1 MKILAIIP
9 ARSGSK
15 SIKNKN
21 IILFKGKPL
30 LAHSIIAA
38 KNLSKVDKVIV
49 STDSTYYKKIAES
62 YGAEVPFLRP
72 KKISSSKSLDID
84 YIKHCCNFL
93 KKKNYFPELVVLLR
107 PTTPNRNLM
116 ILDKGIKYFLKN
128 KNKFD
133 SMRSVSFFNQPPYK
147 MFKIK
152 NNRLVGFFD
161 DYLKGEYYSQP
172 RQNFPQTYLP
182 NGYLDIYKPSFFL
195 KKKHELCGRILPF
208 ITEETLDIDEKK
220 DLKIQRKNYKK

>member
-21 IILFKGKPL
+21 IILYKRKPL
-30 LAHSIIAA
+30 LAHSILAA
-38 KNLSKVDKVIV
+38 KNSKKIDKVIV
-49 STDSTYYKKIAES
+49 STDSTYYKILAES

-72 KKISSSKSLDID
+72 KKISSSKSLDIQ

-93 KKKNYFPELVVLLR
+93 EKKNYYPGIVVLLR
-107 PTTPNRNLM
+107 PTTPNRNVK

-128 KNKFD
+128 INKFD
-133 SMRSVSFFNQPPYK
+133 SMRSVSIFNQPPHK

-172 RQNFPQTYLP
+172 RQIFPQTYLP
-182 NGYLDIYKPSFFL
+182 NGYIDIYKPSFFL
-195 KKKHELCGRILPF
+195 NKKKDLCGRILPF
-208 ITEETLDIDEKK
+208 ITEETIDIDDKN
-220 DLKIQRKNYKK
+220 DLKLKKKKS

>member
-21 IILFKGKPL
+21 IVSFRGKPL
-30 LAHSIIAA
+30 LAHSV
-38 KNLSKVDKVIV
+38 LSAVNSSKIDKVIV
-49 STDSTYYKKIAES
+49 STDSTYYKKVAES

-72 KKISSSKSLDID
+72 KKFSSSKSLDIE

-93 KKKNYFPELVVLLR
+93 RKLKYFPEIVVLLR
-107 PTTPNRNLM
+107 PTTPNRKVM
-116 ILDKGIKYFLKN
+116 VIDKGIKYFLKN
-128 KNKFD
+128 INKFD
-133 SMRSVSFFNQPPYK
+133 SMRSVSFFNQPPFK

-161 DYLKGEYYSQP
+161 NQLKGEYFSQP

-182 NGYLDIYKPSFFL
+182 NGYIDIYKPSFFL
-195 KKKHELCGRILPF
+195 NEKNNLCGRILPF

-220 DLKIQRKNYKK
+220 DLQLKKKYK

>member
-21 IILFKGKPL
+21 IVSFRGKPL
-30 LAHSIIAA
+30 LAHSV
-38 KNLSKVDKVIV
+38 LSAVNSSKIDKVIV
-49 STDSTYYKKIAES
+49 STDSTYYKKVAES

-72 KKISSSKSLDID
+72 KKFSSSKSLDIE

-93 KKKNYFPELVVLLR
+93 RKLKYFPEIVVLLR
-107 PTTPNRNLM
+107 PTTPNRKVM
-116 ILDKGIKYFLKN
+116 VIEKGIKYFLKN
-128 KNKFD
+128 INKFD

-161 DYLKGEYYSQP
+161 NQLKGEYFSQP

-182 NGYLDIYKPSFFL
+182 NGYIDIYKPSFFL
-195 KKKHELCGRILPF
+195 NEKNNLCGRILPF

-220 DLKIQRKNYKK
+220 DLQLKKKYK

>member
-21 IILFKGKPL
+21 IVSFRGKPL
-30 LAHSIIAA
+30 LAHSV
-38 KNLSKVDKVIV
+38 LSAVNSSKIDKVIV
-49 STDSTYYKKIAES
+49 STDSTYYKKVAES

-72 KKISSSKSLDID
+72 KKFSSSKSLDIE

-93 KKKNYFPELVVLLR
+93 RKLKYFPEIVVLLR
-107 PTTPNRNLM
+107 PTTPNRKVM
-116 ILDKGIKYFLKN
+116 VIDKGIKYFLKN
-128 KNKFD
+128 INKFD
-133 SMRSVSFFNQPPYK
+133 SMRSVSFFNQPPFK

-161 DYLKGEYYSQP
+161 NQLKGEYFSQP

-182 NGYLDIYKPSFFL
+182 NGYIDIYKPSFFL
-195 KKKHELCGRILPF
+195 NKKNNLCGRILPF

-220 DLKIQRKNYKK
+220 DLQLKKKYK

>member
-1 MKILAIIP
+1 MKILTIIP

-21 IILFKGKPL
+21 IVQYKGKPL
-30 LAHSIIAA
+30 LAHSILTA
-38 KNLSKVDKVIV
+38 KDSSKIDKVIV
-49 STDSTYYKKIAES
+49 STDSTYYKKIAEN

-72 KKISSSKSLDID
+72 KKISSSKSIDID

-93 KKKNYFPELVVLLR
+93 KKKNYYAEIVVLLR
-107 PTTPNRNLM
+107 PTTPNRNVK
-116 ILDKGIKYFLKN
+116 ILDKSIKYFLKN
-128 KNKFD
+128 INKFD
-133 SMRSVSFFNQPPYK
+133 SMRSVSVFNQPPHK

-182 NGYLDIYKPSFFL
+182 NGYVDIYKPTFFL
-195 KKKHELCGRILPF
+195 NKKNDLCGRILPF

-220 DLKIQRKNYKK
+220 DLKLNQKNF

>member
-21 IILFKGKPL
+21 IIPYKGKPL
-30 LAHSIIAA
+30 LAHSILSA
-38 KNLSKVDKVIV
+38 KNSSNVDKVIV
-49 STDSTYYKKIAES
+49 STDSIYYKKVAES

-93 KKKNYFPELVVLLR
+93 KKKNYFPEIVVLLR
-107 PTTPNRNLM
+107 PTTPNRNVK

-128 KNKFD
+128 INKFD

-152 NNRLVGFFD
+152 NKRLVGFFD
-161 DYLKGEYYSQP
+161 DFLKGEYYSQP

-182 NGYLDIYKPSFFL
+182 NGYVDIYKPSFFL
-195 KKKHELCGRILPF
+195 NKKNNLCGRILPF
-208 ITEETLDIDEKK
+208 VTEETLDIDEKK
-220 DLKIQRKNYKK
+220 DLKIKKKL